1 MNDAELAL
9 TQARLNFNQSIY
21 DYMVAKADL
30 EKVLGNG
37 QMNWKLKI
45 ESLIDNNK
53 EQLYEDKS
61 NAESNTDSYVGPADV
76 LLG

>member
-30 EKVLGNG
+30 EKVLGNE

-45 ESLIDNNK
+45 KNWKFNR
-53 EQLYEDKS
+53 
-61 NAESNTDSYVGPADV
+61 
-76 LLG
+76 